1 MLVRNTYKRR
11 LFWYFFPVF
20 VFFAFI
26 VTIFQFKREKEYK
39 VGQLE
44 STLNQITVLVNNYI
58 NQQSITANSS
68 YYLIDSLKSIIDRPE
83 IRISIIDKNGLVQYD
98 SFVEDVSELDNHLER
113 QEIQEALYS
122 EYGASIRKSA
132 STGLDYYYYS
142 KYFKAYFVRT
152 AILYD
157 ISVKNFLKAEKL
169 FLFFLV
175 LSFFIM
181 WGILSFVTDKLGK
194 SVTKLKDI
202 SVKAGR
208 NETLDENIKFPKSE
222 LGVISSQIIK
232 IYNNLKLTR
241 DELLMERDKL
251 FNHLYVLNEGIAF
264 FSNKKKKILTN
275 NLFIHY
281 LGLISDKPTLTTE
294 HIFNIQDFEVINKFI
309 DDNINKTIT
318 TGQKDLPKTEIT
330 IQKDKLFF
338 KIQCIIFHDKN
349 FEIIINDI
357 TDLEKR
363 RIIKQQMTS
372 NISHELKTPVSSI
385 IGYLETLLHNDLD
398 KKKRLYFTDKAFHQA
413 ERLSGLLN
421 DISVLNKI
429 EESGDLYEIE
439 ELDVN
444 LMVKDVVENLENRI
458 QKSNVKIDIHVGET
472 ILKGNKHLLFSIF
485 QNLMENSINYAG
497 ENIMITITRYLED
510 KDNYYFSYSDNGPG
524 IPEEHLNR
532 IFERFYRIDSG
543 RSRKLGGTG
552 LGLSI
557 VKNAVIRHDGN
568 ISVKN
573 KKEGGLEFMFS
584 LSKNLKS

>member
-294 HIFNIQDFEVINKFI
+294 HIFNIQDFEGINKFI

-444 LMVKDVVENLENRI
+444 LMVKDVVENFENRI

>member
-294 HIFNIQDFEVINKFI
+294 HIFNIQDFEGINKFI